1 MLKSASIVWLIVML
15 AAFAHAEPR
24 ITILHTSDLH
34 SHFTNRQSP
43 RKLGGYARV
52 KSKIDELRKSN
63 PNSLLLD
70 AGDWSEGNIF
80 FTLNSGEASQRMLE
94 AFGYDAIVLGN
105 HDWLVGP
112 EELYDAFR
120 SSGMSV
126 PVLSANM
133 DFSKLPKNIPL
144 ENHIKP
150 YVIKHVAGKKIAI
163 LGLSTFQIIFDHF
176 FRPAKPLDPIRPA
189 RRLVKYLRE
198 VEKADVVIALTHL
211 GQETDAVLARL
222 VPGLD
227 LIVGGHSHVLYK
239 KPRYVNG
246 VPIVHV
252 GLWGQHVGEYQL
264 SIDLQGK
271 VSLVD
276 HMIHQVDE
284 GTPENKQIRELTQG
298 FESAVE
304 QAFGSQVF
312 KDNIVT
318 TEVGL
323 RTVKKDPFSNDILGH
338 WAVDAIR
345 EATDAEVAFDSPM
358 FASTQLFPGTV
369 STADIFNV
377 YPHIYSKTNKDSWTI
392 HTYEVRGIV
401 LRMLVSVLLKAGVSF
416 KISGGEIIVDA
427 RTGYNVRSFKIG
439 GLEVEYFRL
448 YKVASTRGIL
458 DVFRELRQWG
468 LSLGPTEW
476 KDTGKVMW
484 REVARK
490 LTSLTPITREKLQWE
505 GRIRTVQPDLALNK
519 EFIEIKQAGEKLHIK
534 LRVLNGGLRRA
545 GIPKLRVFADATPLN
560 SVDDRWELLPMQA
573 KIFQNQ
579 SRVSIQPGE
588 WMDFEAVVPLRSQW
602 KGVFVPIIA
611 NIEPVLGEVSQANNT
626 VTNDVEYLPAVM
638 AGNDEGTPG
647 QTPQNP

>member
-1 MLKSASIVWLIVML
+1 MSKAATLIWILLLL
-15 AAFAHAEPR
+15 ATVAHAEPR
-24 ITILHTSDLH
+24 LTILHTSDLH
-34 SHFTNRQSP
+34 SHFTNKQSP

-52 KSKIDELRKSN
+52 KAKIDELRKN
-63 PNSLLLD
+63 KPNTLLLD

-120 SSGMSV
+120 SSGMKV

-133 DFSKLPKNIPL
+133 DFSRLPKTIRL
-144 ENHIKP
+144 EEHVKP
-150 YVIKHVAGKKIAI
+150 YVIKHVGGKKVAI
-163 LGLSTFQIIFDHF
+163 FGLSTFQLIFDHF
-176 FRPAKPLDPIRPA
+176 FRPARPLDPIRPA
-189 RRLVKYLRE
+189 RRLVKYLRQ
-198 VEKADVVIALTHL
+198 VENADVVIALTHL
-211 GQETDAVLARL
+211 GQETDALLARL
-222 VPGLD
+222 VGGID

-264 SIDLQGK
+264 SVDLQGK

-276 HMIHQVDE
+276 HTIHQVDE
-284 GTPENKQIRELTQG
+284 VTPEDTQIRHMTTS

-304 QAFGSQVF
+304 NAFGAQVF
-312 KDNIVT
+312 KDKIVHT
-318 TEVGL
+318 DVGL
-323 RTVKKDPFSNDILGH
+323 RTVKKDPFSNDILGN

-358 FASTQLFPGTV
+358 FASTQLFPGPV

-377 YPHIYSKTNKDSWTI
+377 YPHIYSKTNRDSWTI

-401 LRMLVSVLLKAGVSF
+401 LRMLVNILLKAGVSF

-427 RTGYNVRSFKIG
+427 RTGFNVKSFKIG
-439 GLEVEYFRL
+439 GVEVEYFRM

-468 LSLGPTEW
+468 LSFGPNEW

-484 REVARK
+484 REVTRK
-490 LTSLTPITREKLQWE
+490 LVSLSPITREKLKWE
-505 GRIRTVQPDLALNK
+505 GRIRTVQPDLALHK
-519 EFIEIKQAGEKLHIK
+519 EFIEVKQQADQLHIK

-545 GIPKLRVFADATPLN
+545 GIPRLEVYADSTPAN
-560 SVDDRWELLPMQA
+560 SVDDLWEKLPMQA
-573 KIFQNQ
+573 KIFQAG
-579 SRVSIQPGE
+579 SRASIQPGE
-588 WMDFEAVVPLRSQW
+588 WVDYEATVPLRNQW

-611 NIEPVLGEVSQANNT
+611 KIEPALGEASLANNI

-638 AGNDEGTPG
+638 AGNEEGTPRHP
-647 QTPQNP
+647 PQNP